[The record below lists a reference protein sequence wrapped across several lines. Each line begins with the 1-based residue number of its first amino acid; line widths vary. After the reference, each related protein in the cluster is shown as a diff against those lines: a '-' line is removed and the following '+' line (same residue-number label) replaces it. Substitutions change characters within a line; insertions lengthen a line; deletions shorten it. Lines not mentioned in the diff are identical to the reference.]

1 MRKEVRK
8 QLEDL
13 SEKAF
18 GNKNYYRRIEKYGL
32 TYKDPSGSGVAK
44 LRLTEEG
51 LIHYL
56 EKTIK
61 VRDDFNKG
69 LEVLNRK
76 ETDVR
81 TEGD

>member
-1 MRKEVRK
+1 MRKDQRQK
-8 QLEDL
+8 LEEL
-13 SEKAF
+13 SLKSF

-32 TYKDPSGSGVAK
+32 TYKDPETGGVAK

-69 LEVLNRK
+69 LEILNK
-76 ETDVR
+76 E
-81 TEGD
+81 G